1 MKTPTVQYLPSS
13 WLRRS
18 LGLLIACVLV
28 LTASAQNAFWQE
40 MHKGEYNYKRGKNDR
55 ALFHYMRALRLDS
68 TNMMAYYNMG
78 DAALACDS
86 ADLALKA
93 FSKVASRSR
102 DAHLRTLAFHNKGV
116 IYQAMAMA
124 SKEQG
129 QRNQLLYQAIDE
141 YKRSLR
147 LNPKSDPTRYNLAL
161 CLKLLRDSGEN
172 PKQPQQQPQQQED
185 KKEQEQEK
193 QQKEQEKQQPPQPQ
207 QQPPKQP
214 PRSQNQMMEY
224 ARRKEQ
230 ETKKKMQGV
239 QQALP
244 SRRKNW

>member
-1 MKTPTVQYLPSS
+1 MKTPTAQYLPSS

-18 LGLLIACVLV
+18 LGLLMACVLV

-93 FSKVASRSR
+93 FSKVASSSR

-141 YKRSLR
+141 YKR
-147 LNPKSDPTRYNLAL
+147 
-161 CLKLLRDSGEN
+161 
-172 PKQPQQQPQQQED
+172 
-185 KKEQEQEK
+185 
-193 QQKEQEKQQPPQPQ
+193 
-207 QQPPKQP
+207 
-214 PRSQNQMMEY
+214 
-224 ARRKEQ
+224 
-230 ETKKKMQGV
+230 
-239 QQALP
+239 
-244 SRRKNW
+244 

>member
-1 MKTPTVQYLPSS
+1 MTFFQIRYSKLAC
-13 WLRRS
+13 LRRC
-18 LGLLIACVLV
+18 LWLLAAFVLV

-68 TNMMAYYNMG
+68 TNMMACYNMG

-147 LNPKSDPTRYNLAL
+147 LNPKSDPTRYNLAF
-161 CLKLLRDSGEN
+161 CLKLLRDGGQD
-172 PKQPQQQPQQQED
+172 PKQPQPQQQEE

-193 QQKEQEKQQPPQPQ
+193 QQDEKEKQQPPQPQ
-207 QQPPKQP
+207 KQPPQQP

-244 SRRKNW
+244 SRRKNC

>member
-1 MKTPTVQYLPSS
+1 MKILQIRYSESP

-18 LGLLIACVLV
+18 LWLLAICVLV

-55 ALFHYMRALRLDS
+55 ALYHYSRALRLDS
-68 TNMMAYYNMG
+68 TNMMALYNMG

-86 ADLALKA
+86 VDLALKA
-93 FSKVASRSR
+93 FSKVTSRSR

-116 IYQAMAMA
+116 IYQAMAMSA
-124 SKEQG
+124 KEPG
-129 QRNQLLYQAIDE
+129 ERNQLLYQAIDE

-161 CLKLLRDSGEN
+161 CLKLLRDGGQD
-172 PKQPQQQPQQQED
+172 PKQPQPQPQQQEE

>member
-1 MKTPTVQYLPSS
+1 MKTPTALYLPSS

-18 LGLLIACVLV
+18 LGLLMACVLV

-93 FSKVASRSR
+93 FSKVASSSR

-147 LNPKSDPTRYNLAL
+147 LNP
-161 CLKLLRDSGEN
+161 
-172 PKQPQQQPQQQED
+172 
-185 KKEQEQEK
+185 
-193 QQKEQEKQQPPQPQ
+193 
-207 QQPPKQP
+207 
-214 PRSQNQMMEY
+214 
-224 ARRKEQ
+224 
-230 ETKKKMQGV
+230 
-239 QQALP
+239 
-244 SRRKNW
+244 